1 MKKYTKFFYK
11 FYINI
16 INSIAFFP
24 VLIAVVLF
32 ILSIFILYFDTT
44 AFSTQ
49 IKNQFPYLFVS
60 GYENARQILSTLIT
74 GIISLTVFSFSMVM
88 IVLNQASSNFS
99 PRVIPGVI
107 TKKAHQIVLGF
118 CIGTIVYSLV
128 IIHNIQS
135 PQNSV
140 HFPQIGVF
148 TGEILGIICL
158 ILFVYFIHSISQSI
172 QVDNI
177 LIKILKN
184 TLATLKKKDN
194 AENKDINYEELSTE
208 DWIILGSPES
218 GYYRNFEVSGLT
230 EISGKENLIIEI
242 LVPRGSFII
251 KNSPFL
257 RINKKVASELKEFIQ
272 NVFIFY
278 QEEFIDE
285 NYIYGFKQTS
295 EVAVKALSP
304 GINDPGT
311 AVRAIN
317 HLTLMYEE
325 MLNRK
330 MDEHYFDSDG
340 NLRIIQKNDTFDD
353 LLYNYMTPIR
363 EYGKKDVNIILKLL
377 TCLEALIQKEK
388 GKKRYLPVFHKHVGI
403 IKEDADNNISNRID
417 REKINT
423 VIEEL
428 NTYFGDKELFQKI

>member
-1 MKKYTKFFYK
+1 MKKFTKLLYK

-24 VLIAVVLF
+24 VLIAAVLF
-32 ILSIFILYFDTT
+32 ILSVFILYFDTT
-44 AFSTQ
+44 SFSTE
-49 IKNQFPYLFVS
+49 IKNKFPYLFVS

-74 GIISLTVFSFSMVM
+74 GIITLTVFSFSMVM

-99 PRVIPGVI
+99 PRVIPGFI
-107 TKKAHQIVLGF
+107 TKKAHQIILGF
-118 CIGTIVYSLV
+118 CLGTIIYSLV
-128 IIHNIQS
+128 IIHNIQAT
-135 PQNSV
+135 QKSV
-140 HFPQIGVF
+140 DFPQMGVF
-148 TGEILGIICL
+148 IGEILGIICL

-177 LIKILKN
+177 LINILED
-184 TLATLKKKDN
+184 TLVTIKKKDN
-194 AENKDINYEELSTE
+194 AENKNFNYEELNTD
-208 DWIILGSPES
+208 DWIILGSAES
-218 GYYRNFEVSGLT
+218 GYYRNFEVSGL
-230 EISGKENLIIEI
+230 IGIAAKENLIIEI

-251 KNSPFL
+251 KNNPFL
-257 RINKKVASELKEFIQ
+257 KINKKVKPELEELIQ

-278 QEEFIDE
+278 QEEYIDE
-285 NYIYGFKQTS
+285 NYHYGFKQTS

-317 HLTLMYEE
+317 HLTLMYAEI
-325 MLNRK
+325 LNRK
-330 MDEHYFDSDG
+330 MNELYFDSDD
-340 NLRIIQKNDTFDD
+340 NLRIIQKNSTFDD
-353 LLYNYMTPIR
+353 LLYDYLTPIR

-377 TCLEALIQKEK
+377 NCLKILIHQEN
-388 GKKRYLPVFHKHVGI
+388 GKKRYLPVFHKHIEI

-428 NTYFGDKELFQKI
+428 NTYFSVKEHFQKI